1 MFTMLIQVRMQI
13 TTDQSYK
20 TNIEKDLDIL
30 ESLELFVKVII
41 WSAI

>member
-1 MFTMLIQVRMQI
+1 MFTMLIQIRMQI

-20 TNIEKDLDIL
+20 TNIGKDPDSL

-41 WSAI
+41 